1 MSKENG
7 ELSSIFKGE
16 YRLTLT
22 FTRTLIFIHAR

>member
-22 FTRTLIFIHAR
+22 RTLIFIHAR